1 MILTRLCLHISSL
14 ILGLQGILCN
24 TKNCVFAILG
34 PTLWNTLPLEPGS
47 LLGVLSITLSLETFV
62 LEVHILICN
71 VFNCL
76 CVLLC
81 VSFCNLVFT
90 SFYIHVK

>member
-34 PTLWNTLPLEPGS
+34 LTLWNTLPLEPGS
-47 LLGVLSITLSLETFV
+47 LLGVLSIT
-62 LEVHILICN
+62 
-71 VFNCL
+71 
-76 CVLLC
+76 
-81 VSFCNLVFT
+81 
-90 SFYIHVK
+90 